1 MSMNLFIK
9 SLAILVVIVFFS
21 QCKNREVSKSSNL
34 VTKDTLNMSKKE
46 LSKYFDEQQKKLEKK
61 YDSLNIK
68 GDSTKNK
75 STITDIF
82 DTAPI
87 YNETT
92 NKKK

>member
-1 MSMNLFIK
+1 
-9 SLAILVVIVFFS
+9 
-21 QCKNREVSKSSNL
+21 
-34 VTKDTLNMSKKE
+34 MSKKE

-75 STITDIF
+75 STVTDIF

>member
-1 MSMNLFIK
+1 
-9 SLAILVVIVFFS
+9 
-21 QCKNREVSKSSNL
+21 
-34 VTKDTLNMSKKE
+34 MSKKE

-75 STITDIF
+75 STVTDIF
-82 DTAPI
+82 DTTPI